1 LGKTVRDLIK
11 EYFREHPKQDLPHG
25 PVVDWVEEQY
35 LDLYGRKPRDP
46 WRAIRRLHQDG
57 WLIKVRT
64 GVYRYDPDYVLE
76 RELPDFPPEV
86 KEAIFRRD
94 NYRCVVCGRGREEGV
109 EIHADHIRPRDLG
122 GTNTV
127 DNGQTLCSQH
137 NLLKKNYSQTEAG
150 KRFVIKTY
158 ERAVALG
165 DERMIRFCKDIFDIY
180 NKHGLNRHIAR
191 PNRHQSLF
199 FPD

>member
-1 LGKTVRDLIK
+1 MAKTVRDLIK
-11 EYFREHPKQDLPHG
+11 EYFQEHPKQDLTHG

-57 WLIKVRT
+57 WLIKART
-64 GVYRYDPDYVLE
+64 GVYRYDPDDVVE
-76 RELPDFPPEV
+76 RELPDFSPEV

-94 NYRCVVCGRGREEGV
+94 NYRCVVCGRGREDGV
-109 EIHADHIRPRDLG
+109 EIHADHMRPRDLG
-122 GTNTV
+122 GTNTIE
-127 DNGQTLCSQH
+127 NGQTLCSQH
-137 NLLKKNYSQTEAG
+137 NLLKKNYSQTEPG

-165 DERMIRFCKDIFDIY
+165 DESMIRFCKDIFDVY
-180 NKHGLNRHIAR
+180 NKHGLNRHIHR
-191 PNRHQSLF
+191 PNRKR
-199 FPD
+199 